1 MILYFTYESCDTQ
14 KPFLLFLSVKT
25 ITKLN
30 LELAVWFTFSGQRRI
45 WTFHVL
51 VLKGMAKKCTK
62 KYDARARPLFCL
74 LNLLAAFLCCRRG
87 FLNSLASLAANA
99 GETFMGIQINSSCL
113 RLTPWVLRLSPF
125 DFFLHFYDLFPLSSP
140 FVPGGYQTFSASCKR
155 DSLLALR

>member
-30 LELAVWFTFSGQRRI
+30 LGLAVWFTISGQRRI

-51 VLKGMAKKCTK
+51 VLQRMAKKYTK

-74 LNLLAAFLCCRRG
+74 LNLLTTFLLPSWFSKLPLIFSRERG
-87 FLNSLASLAANA
+87 RDIYGNPNKLIMPA
-99 GETFMGIQINSSCL
+99 
-113 RLTPWVLRLSPF
+113 P
-125 DFFLHFYDLFPLSSP
+125 
-140 FVPGGYQTFSASCKR
+140 
-155 DSLLALR
+155 DSLGTSSFSL